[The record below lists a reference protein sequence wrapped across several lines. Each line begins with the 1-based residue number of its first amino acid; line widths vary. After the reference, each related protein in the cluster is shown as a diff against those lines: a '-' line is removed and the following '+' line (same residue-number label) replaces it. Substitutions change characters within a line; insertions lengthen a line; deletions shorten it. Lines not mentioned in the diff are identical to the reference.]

1 MTKARWRQRRHL
13 ARLARE
19 ARRARAEPAAARA
32 AQYLDSL
39 EERSVFPA
47 REAIEALQIL
57 MQEPLPEGPSEANE
71 ILAQLDKVAGPAT
84 VASAGG
90 RYFGFVTGAAM
101 PATVAANW
109 LATAWDQNSLTVSAL
124 RQSP

>member
-1 MTKARWRQRRHL
+1 LTSRREL
-13 ARLARE
+13 LTD
-19 ARRARAEPAAARA
+19 AAARA

-71 ILAQLDKVAGPAT
+71 ILAQL
-84 VASAGG
+84 
-90 RYFGFVTGAAM
+90 
-101 PATVAANW
+101 
-109 LATAWDQNSLTVSAL
+109 
-124 RQSP
+124 